1 VNLNI
6 LHRKG
11 IASIIGGAF
20 LILVILSGYAFYALS
35 NNATNELQDVIR
47 AMNRLEDE
55 RQQEKLSILITSESI
70 TIKNT
75 GSELIAIRY
84 IATTLGDN
92 QQYYFN
98 DMKQR
103 ESDVIDPLG
112 TRYINPHHESTWDTS
127 TFSQIINDIGDYRVI
142 VITDRGSVTRYP

>member
-1 VNLNI
+1 MNI

-11 IASIIGGAF
+11 IASIIGGVF
-20 LILVILSGYAFYALS
+20 LILVILSGYAFYALN

-47 AMNRLEDE
+47 TMNKLEDE

-103 ESDVIDPLG
+103 ESDVIDPMG
-112 TRYINPHHESTWDTS
+112 TRYINPYHESTWDTN
-127 TFSQIINDIGDYRVI
+127 TFLQVINDIGDYRVI
-142 VITDRGSVTRYP
+142 VITDRGSITRYP